1 MKQVQ
6 KFPGNDRGK
15 GVGGAGVVCR
25 AWFTGIKIKISQFTG
40 IKTDFLAFDFICRPY
55 SIAKLRYQLLCIH
68 PKILNLQ

>member
-15 GVGGAGVVCR
+15 GVGGGGCR
-25 AWFTGIKIKISQFTG
+25 AWFTGFKIKISQFTG

>member
-15 GVGGAGVVCR
+15 GGGGGVCR

-40 IKTDFLAFDFICRPY
+40 IKTDSLAFDFICRPH

-68 PKILNLQ
+68 PKILNLR

>member
-6 KFPGNDRGK
+6 NSPETTAGK
-15 GVGGAGVVCR
+15 GVGWGGGCR

-55 SIAKLRYQLLCIH
+55 SIAKLRYQMLCIH
-68 PKILNLQ
+68 PKIVNLQ

>member
-15 GVGGAGVVCR
+15 GVGEGGVVCR

-55 SIAKLRYQLLCIH
+55 SIAKLRYQMLCIH
-68 PKILNLQ
+68 PKIVNLQ